1 VYTNSC
7 REPGGVNS
15 KFYSSKPLEN
25 QTHMEKSGAEFN
37 RYQYNMPNYFRYLD
51 NPNYRNI
58 KHTNVNGQPIDMMH
72 IVSKNQGWITV
83 DPKTNDRKHPI
94 EKRRKT
100 DA

>member
-1 VYTNSC
+1 MYTNSC